1 MNTMNVQ
8 FNVSVLAVPSF
19 VHPDEFSKW
28 LHQETR
34 ALQDLADEHS
44 LIIVRLYLPQ
54 RIKDVWSR
62 KELDA
67 LLQGITDKYPQIFR
81 TEMVV
86 IQDDLKLSEVEL
98 LQSDAEKEIAALM
111 ESMERY
117 QEEMLARSKLH

>member
-1 MNTMNVQ
+1 MNMNVQ

-19 VHPDEFSKW
+19 VRPDEFSKW
-28 LHQETR
+28 LHHETR
-34 ALQDLADEHS
+34 ALQDLADDNS

-86 IQDDLKLSEVEL
+86 IEDDLKLSEVEL

-117 QEEMLARSKLH
+117 QEQMIARSKLH